1 MIEQSWRYLGEV
13 GYEGIKVIITDSE
26 NFPKFFDPRSSL
38 ILLTEE
44 EKKQTQKI
52 RAEKYPD
59 LRNDNFKKLNTNIDY
74 IDRYGTIDLDKHPT
88 CVSIN
93 NYSGYK
99 IPWIYGAM
107 GKFEAYG
114 NCLSNKVIDILVYNN
129 LSNINKNSETKIRKV
144 CSIEIYSGCI
154 GIDEPVFMGEN
165 ELLESKFN
173 LKCPQG
179 NGHYD
184 ISQIE
189 IVQGNEFQKEPF
201 GTAVNLSGEN
211 SLSEERVQDLIN
223 FIKKRSESKII

>member
-88 CVSIN
+88 CVSIK

-99 IPWIYGAM
+99 IPWIFGAM
-107 GKFEAYG
+107 GKFESYG
-114 NCLSNKVIDILVYNN
+114 NFLSNKVIDIVVYNS
-129 LSNINKNSETKIRKV
+129 LSNINNNSEIKIRKV
-144 CSIEIYSGCI
+144 CSIEIYSGFI
-154 GIDEPVFMGEN
+154 GIHEPMFMSDN
-165 ELLESKFN
+165 ELLESEFN
-173 LKCPQG
+173 IKCPQG

-189 IVQGNEFQKEPF
+189 IIEGNEFQKEPF

-211 SLSEERVQDLIN
+211 SLSEARVQDLIN
-223 FIKKRSESKII
+223 FIKKRSETKII

>member
-1 MIEQSWRYLGEV
+1 MSEVNWRYLGEV

-44 EKKQTQKI
+44 QKKQTQKI

-88 CVSIN
+88 CVSIK

-99 IPWIYGAM
+99 IPWIYGFM
-107 GKFEAYG
+107 GKFETYG
-114 NCLSNKVIDILVYNN
+114 NFLSDKVTDIVIHNN
-129 LSNINKNSETKIRKV
+129 LSNIHNNSEIKIRKV

-179 NGHYD
+179 NDHYD